1 VKNNQK
7 EAQENATMNNAMALE
22 LSSVVKTYDNGHKAI
37 RDISLSFEL
46 GEFVVLVGPSGC
58 GKSSLL
64 RCIAGLED
72 LSAGEVTLHGIRV
85 DTLKPAKRD
94 IAMVFQNYALYP
106 HMSVYDNL
114 AYGLKNRGVA
124 KADIERKILH
134 VAKILKIEEYLQRKP
149 AKLSGGQRQRVA
161 MGRAIVRDPKL
172 FLFDEPLSNL
182 DAALRTHM
190 RLEIK
195 KLHRKLGVTSVY
207 VTHDQVE
214 ALTLAD
220 RIVVLNQGCVEQV
233 GTPMQVYRDPQTK
246 FVASFIGSPAM
257 NFIDIELQQRRFV
270 VRNQV
275 ILTSSPYYA
284 ATSDAMTLGV
294 RPEACSLSGTEDDLQ
309 LEIIPEV
316 IEPLGSHYLVHAR
329 CFEQMISFTLT
340 DNLPQLDQPTTLY
353 VNPNACYLFDQ
364 HDKRVYPTSSPVAEP
379 ENVGEVAL

>member
-1 VKNNQK
+1 
-7 EAQENATMNNAMALE
+7 MNSSIALE
-22 LSSVVKTYDNGHKAI
+22 LNSVVKTYDNGHKAV
-37 RDISLSFEL
+37 RDISLSFKS

-72 LSAGEVTLHGIRV
+72 LTEGEVSLHGIRV

-106 HMSVYDNL
+106 HMSVYNNL
-114 AYGLKNRGVA
+114 AYGLKNRGVN
-124 KADIERKILH
+124 KADIERKITH
-134 VAKILKIEEYLQRKP
+134 VAKILKIEDYLQRKP

-233 GTPMQVYRDPQTK
+233 GTPMEVYRDPQTK

-257 NFIDIELQQRRFV
+257 NFIDIELAQHSLFV
-270 VRNQV
+270 QGQA
-275 ILTSSPYYA
+275 ILNNSPYFA
-284 ATSDAMTLGV
+284 SSVEKMTLGI
-294 RPEACSLSGTEDDLQ
+294 RPEDCSLRGSDTDLQ
-309 LEIIPEV
+309 FNIVPEV

-329 CFEQMISFTLT
+329 CFDQLISFTLT
-340 DNLPQLDQPTTLY
+340 DELPELDRAIKLY
-353 VNPNACYLFDQ
+353 VNPNALYLFDQ
-364 HDKRVYPTSSPVAEP
+364 RSKRVYPTALHV
-379 ENVGEVAL
+379 NVLEREREMVV

>member
-1 VKNNQK
+1 
-7 EAQENATMNNAMALE
+7 MNNTMALE
-22 LSSVVKTYDNGHKAI
+22 LSSVVKTYENGHQAI

-72 LSAGEVTLHGIRV
+72 LSGGEVTLHGVRV

-106 HMSVYDNL
+106 HMSVYNNL

-124 KADIERKILH
+124 KADIERKIAH
-134 VAKILKIEEYLQRKP
+134 VAAILKIEDYLQRKP

-220 RIVVLNQGCVEQV
+220 RIVVLNHGCVEQI
-233 GTPMQVYRDPQTK
+233 GTPMEVYRDPQTK

-257 NFIDIELQQRRFV
+257 NFIDVELQQQRLLV
-270 VRNQV
+270 NHQV
-275 ILTSSPYYA
+275 ILGNSPYYA
-284 ATSDAMTLGV
+284 DASESMTLGV
-294 RPEACSLSGTEDDLQ
+294 RPEDCSLSGAEDDLQ
-309 LEIIPEV
+309 LAIIPEV

-329 CFEQMISFTLT
+329 CFDQLISFTLT
-340 DNLPQLDQPTTLY
+340 EKPPALEQPTMLY
-353 VNPNACYLFDQ
+353 VNPNALYLFDQ
-364 HDKRVYPTSSPVAEP
+364 EDKRVYPQSPMVAAP
-379 ENVGEVAL
+379 EYQVEVSA

>member
-1 VKNNQK
+1 MQSGI
-7 EAQENATMNNAMALE
+7 ALE
-22 LSSVVKTYDNGHKAI
+22 LNSVVKTYENGHQAVKN
-37 RDISLSFEL
+37 ISLSFNS
-46 GEFVVLVGPSGC
+46 GEFIVLVGPSGC

-72 LSAGEVTLHGIRV
+72 LNSGQVFLHGTRV
-85 DTLKPAKRD
+85 DNIKPAKRD

-114 AYGLKNRGVA
+114 AYGLKNRGVS
-124 KADIERKILH
+124 KDDIDSKIAD
-134 VAKILKIEEYLQRKP
+134 VAKILKIEDYLQRKP

-161 MGRAIVRDPKL
+161 MGRAIVRDPQL

-195 KLHRKLGVTSVY
+195 KLHKKLGVTSVY

-220 RIVVLNQGCVEQV
+220 QIVVLNQGNVEQV
-233 GTPMQVYRDPQTK
+233 GTPMEVYRNPKTK

-257 NFIDIELQQRRFV
+257 NFIDVELDQTCLSV
-270 VRNQV
+270 GNQS
-275 ILTSSPYYA
+275 ILPSSPFYSPSA
-284 ATSDAMTLGV
+284 QAMTMGI
-294 RPEACSLSGTEDDLQ
+294 RPEDCSVTGTASDLQ
-309 LEIIPEV
+309 LDIVPEV

-329 CFEQMISFTLT
+329 CFGQLLSFTMT
-340 DNLPQLDQPTTLY
+340 EQLPELDKRVTLY
-353 VNPNACYLFDQ
+353 VNPNSLYLFDQ
-364 HDKRVYPTSSPVAEP
+364 NDQRVYAAQEVMPDSRNASELAQFSSLA
-379 ENVGEVAL
+379 G

>member
-1 VKNNQK
+1 MKNTN
-7 EAQENATMNNAMALE
+7 ALE
-22 LSSVVKTYDNGHKAI
+22 LNSVVKTYDNGHQAV
-37 RDISLSFEL
+37 RDISLSFES

-72 LSAGEVTLHGIRV
+72 LTKGEVSLHGIRV

-106 HMSVYDNL
+106 HMSVYNNL
-114 AYGLKNRGVA
+114 AYGLKNRGVS
-124 KADIERKILH
+124 KADIEKKITH
-134 VAKILKIEEYLQRKP
+134 VAEILKIEDYLQRKP

-233 GTPMQVYRDPQTK
+233 GTPMEVYRDPQTK

-257 NFIDIELQQRRFV
+257 NFIDIELAQNSVFV
-270 VRNQV
+270 QGQS
-275 ILTSSPYYA
+275 ILINSPYFA
-284 ATSDAMTLGV
+284 PSVQTMTLGI
-294 RPEACSLSGTEDDLQ
+294 RPEDCSLSGCDTYLQ
-309 LEIIPEV
+309 LNIIPEV

-329 CFEQMISFTLT
+329 CFDQLISFTLT
-340 DNLPQLDQPTTLY
+340 DEVPELDQLIKLY
-353 VNPNACYLFDQ
+353 VNPNSLYLFDQ
-364 HDKRVYPTSSPVAEP
+364 NDKRVYPKVPQANTLEHEDKVVAI
-379 ENVGEVAL
+379 